1 MLLFPNAYDDFIGRE
16 SSGFL
21 SEFKLLD
28 FNVNRMSV
36 LNLSLS
42 LIKMNSLKIIFFLVL
57 ALLMA
62 MPAQARF
69 ETHDF
74 ANEQM
79 ENDYNVLVQEL
90 RCLVCQNQNLA
101 DSNAELAQDM
111 RLLVYKKL
119 SEGLSKDEIVD
130 FMVLRYGDF
139 VMYRPPVKKSTFLLW
154 FGPLIFFVV
163 AGLIVLSYMRRQK
176 KEVEVVIDEQQQKKA
191 HSLLDD

>member
-1 MLLFPNAYDDFIGRE
+1 
-16 SSGFL
+16 
-21 SEFKLLD
+21 
-28 FNVNRMSV
+28 
-36 LNLSLS
+36 
-42 LIKMNSLKIIFFLVL
+42 MNSLKIIF
-57 ALLMA
+57 LLMLA
-62 MPAQARF
+62 CLFIAPAQARF

-74 ANEQM
+74 ATPQM

-119 SEGLSKDEIVD
+119 SEGMNKQQIVD

-154 FGPLIFFVV
+154 FGPLIFFGVAALVV
-163 AGLIVLSYMRRQK
+163 FSYMRTQK
-176 KEVEVVIDEQQQKKA
+176 KQVDVVIDEQQQKKA
-191 HSLLDD
+191 QSLLDD

>member
-1 MLLFPNAYDDFIGRE
+1 MKLFKITLLSITVLMLSFQ
-16 SSGFL
+16 
-21 SEFKLLD
+21 
-28 FNVNRMSV
+28 V
-36 LNLSLS
+36 
-42 LIKMNSLKIIFFLVL
+42 
-57 ALLMA
+57 
-62 MPAQARF
+62 QARF

-79 ENDYNVLVQEL
+79 EKDYNVLVQEL

-130 FMVLRYGDF
+130 FMVVRYGDF

-154 FGPLIFFVV
+154 FGPLLFFAV
-163 AGLIVLSYMRRQK
+163 AGLVVLSYMRRQK
-176 KEVEVVIDEQQQKKA
+176 KEVEVVVDEQQQKKA
-191 HSLLDD
+191 QSLLDD